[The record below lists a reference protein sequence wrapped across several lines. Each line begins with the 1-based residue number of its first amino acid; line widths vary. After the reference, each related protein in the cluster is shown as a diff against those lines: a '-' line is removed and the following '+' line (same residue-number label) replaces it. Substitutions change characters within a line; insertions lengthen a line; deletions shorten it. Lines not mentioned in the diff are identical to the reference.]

1 MKKII
6 LSIFLSIFC
15 LYLVGCSTPKQPT
28 HEQKRGEYSTN
39 ELDSMYPLY
48 ASQSKWNSKF
58 SFNHT
63 FNDGI
68 FSTIESLEDIVCES
82 LSSLFD
88 CDFSDEYLKD
98 NF

>member
-1 MKKII
+1 MKIQ
-6 LSIFLSIFC
+6 F
-15 LYLVGCSTPKQPT
+15 
-28 HEQKRGEYSTN
+28 
-39 ELDSMYPLY
+39 
-48 ASQSKWNSKF
+48 SKWNSKF

-63 FNDGI
+63 FKDGI

-98 NF
+98 NFFALFFSREEKISRESIRDASYKDFFIENGEIYVTISYRLSRI

>member
-1 MKKII
+1 
-6 LSIFLSIFC
+6 
-15 LYLVGCSTPKQPT
+15 
-28 HEQKRGEYSTN
+28 
-39 ELDSMYPLY
+39 MYTLY

>member
-39 ELDSMYPLY
+39 ELYSMYPLY
-48 ASQSKWNSKF
+48 ASQSKWF
-58 SFNHT
+58 S
-63 FNDGI
+63 
-68 FSTIESLEDIVCES
+68 
-82 LSSLFD
+82 
-88 CDFSDEYLKD
+88 
-98 NF
+98 